1 MSKREDKKSAGDSTL
16 IFRRI
21 TVNEALAHP
30 YLRQYYDPEDEPVA
44 ELPFRFDEEF
54 DDYDRERLKSMIFEA
69 TDPAQV
75 LVLFFCEIIKSYAS
89 QKDTKSHFGIHQLW
103 QVAPDW

>member
-1 MSKREDKKSAGDSTL
+1 M
-16 IFRRI
+16 
-21 TVNEALAHP
+21 AHP

-75 LVLFFCEIIKSYAS
+75 LVLPIRKII
-89 QKDTKSHFGIHQLW
+89 
-103 QVAPDW
+103 QVYRRSDMKFPKKHLKEDFVM

>member
-1 MSKREDKKSAGDSTL
+1 MPFKGQY
-16 IFRRI
+16 FRRI

-75 LVLFFCEIIKSYAS
+75 LVFPSPFLVVISRVFDWLRISFFSVILLAVSTS
-89 QKDTKSHFGIHQLW
+89 F
-103 QVAPDW
+103 

>member
-1 MSKREDKKSAGDSTL
+1 MKEKWPNKNSLETL
-16 IFRRI
+16 PLEILFRRI

-75 LVLFFCEIIKSYAS
+75 RVF
-89 QKDTKSHFGIHQLW
+89 
-103 QVAPDW
+103 PD

>member
-1 MSKREDKKSAGDSTL
+1 MKEKWPNKNSLETL
-16 IFRRI
+16 PLEILFRRI

-75 LVLFFCEIIKSYAS
+75 LVFTDQRPLRS
-89 QKDTKSHFGIHQLW
+89 
-103 QVAPDW
+103 

>member
-1 MSKREDKKSAGDSTL
+1 M
-16 IFRRI
+16 
-21 TVNEALAHP
+21 AHP

-75 LVLFFCEIIKSYAS
+75 LVLPMKIIQVYTRGDMKFPKSIRRRILS
-89 QKDTKSHFGIHQLW
+89 FDGICIFI
-103 QVAPDW
+103 

>member
-1 MSKREDKKSAGDSTL
+1 M
-16 IFRRI
+16 
-21 TVNEALAHP
+21 AHP

-75 LVLFFCEIIKSYAS
+75 LVFADRLPLKYAM
-89 QKDTKSHFGIHQLW
+89 
-103 QVAPDW
+103 VAKIARNGCDRDRLRASITSPMPK

>member
-1 MSKREDKKSAGDSTL
+1 
-16 IFRRI
+16 
-21 TVNEALAHP
+21 LAHP

-75 LVLFFCEIIKSYAS
+75 LV
-89 QKDTKSHFGIHQLW
+89 
-103 QVAPDW
+103 